1 MERQWGLSEL
11 SAILWVSAV
20 EGCPLSG
27 VPLYIISVPYTVSDT
42 LSVDFKKKA
51 DFEFKKLHGNIPYIH
66 LAHTQLHMKSN
77 HPTVQWETQFQG
89 PKQLGT
95 QGLASHSRAKRT
107 QDLGVLKLYNCD
119 RAATITVQG
128 VPIHSS
134 LALLQIHSIPGIL
147 CECINNEYYRHL
159 FQRRSEAWQQAEPFI
174 T

>member
-1 MERQWGLSEL
+1 
-11 SAILWVSAV
+11 
-20 EGCPLSG
+20 
-27 VPLYIISVPYTVSDT
+27 
-42 LSVDFKKKA
+42 
-51 DFEFKKLHGNIPYIH
+51 
-66 LAHTQLHMKSN
+66 MKSN

-119 RAATITVQG
+119 RAATIPVQG

-147 CECINNEYYRHL
+147 CECINNGYYRHL
-159 FQRRSEAWQQAEPFI
+159 FQRRSEPGDKLSHLLHNPCTNQLLLSPFPLASSKHTLLSSFTACFLI
-174 T
+174 FFSSLLSPGCLLVETGE